1 MNPFHN
7 GNHPGYCN
15 SWCLSLWGLSSLIL
29 PKPMVRYA
37 CFYREYLWRAPT
49 RYQLERKACMIENT
63 NNSPQKTLWNVSQS
77 PTKKVSLQ
85 SPWWPPMKTVTSMFT
100 MSPSSK
106 GLVCDKGRGGF
117 SGVLAKRRGH
127 LKSGIPWHTTLF
139 TEVHTDFG
147 KPL

>member
-63 NNSPQKTLWNVSQS
+63 NNSPQKNIYGEAFKRIPKL
-77 PTKKVSLQ
+77 
-85 SPWWPPMKTVTSMFT
+85 
-100 MSPSSK
+100 
-106 GLVCDKGRGGF
+106 F
-117 SGVLAKRRGH
+117 SENMNDEACMRENAKNIIKNYGWLDRYACMM
-127 LKSGIPWHTTLF
+127 GIPLESTHVQSQCSILRACIHF
-139 TEVHTDFG
+139 F
-147 KPL
+147 